1 MKTTLIKFLQTEM
14 NWNPINISFIEKLG
28 GLSSE
33 NYKVSYNNNDY
44 FVKICIADYL
54 HTDRVN
60 ELSIL
65 NKVSKINLAPNIYYF
80 SNKSGNM
87 ITSWI
92 DGSMPSL
99 DDFNSS
105 NFLNMLSNSLK
116 SLHNLKCEKQFN
128 PFNDIRKRIEICK
141 DLNLPLPK
149 SINILLEFL
158 TYLEYKLN
166 KSPLIGLCHNDL
178 NASNIILTSN
188 KLYFVDY
195 EYSSMG
201 DIFFDLATISWFFS
215 EKSRKDL
222 LKFYFGEYN
231 PKDYEKLLDFIF
243 IVKFYNASW
252 SLLKSTDLNINYDY
266 LSGAKMIFKDL
277 LKNDSIRNFLNKGV
291 NNLTLLF

>member
-54 HTDRVN
+54 QTDRIN

-158 TYLEYKLN
+158 SYIEYKLN

-277 LKNDSIRNFLNKGV
+277 LKNDSIRNF
-291 NNLTLLF
+291 

>member
-33 NYKVSYNNNDY
+33 NYKASYNNNDY

-54 HTDRVN
+54 HTDRIN

-158 TYLEYKLN
+158 TYIEYKLN

-277 LKNDSIRNFLNKGV
+277 LKNDSIRNF
-291 NNLTLLF
+291 

>member
-266 LSGAKMIFKDL
+266 LSGAKIIFKDL
-277 LKNDSIRNFLNKGV
+277 LKNDSIRNF
-291 NNLTLLF
+291 

>member
-54 HTDRVN
+54 HTDRIN

-158 TYLEYKLN
+158 TYIEYKLN

-252 SLLKSTDLNINYDY
+252 SLIKSTDLNINYDY
-266 LSGAKMIFKDL
+266 LSGAKMNFKDL
-277 LKNDSIRNFLNKGV
+277 LKNDSIRNL
-291 NNLTLLF
+291 

>member
-243 IVKFYNASW
+243 IVKFYTASW

-277 LKNDSIRNFLNKGV
+277 LKNDSIRNL
-291 NNLTLLF
+291 

>member
-54 HTDRVN
+54 HTDRIN

-277 LKNDSIRNFLNKGV
+277 LKNASIRNF
-291 NNLTLLF
+291 

>member
-1 MKTTLIKFLQTEM
+1 MKTTLIKFLHTEM

-54 HTDRVN
+54 HTDRIN

-277 LKNDSIRNFLNKGV
+277 LKNDSIRNF
-291 NNLTLLF
+291 

>member
-222 LKFYFGEYN
+222 LKFYFGKYN

-277 LKNDSIRNFLNKGV
+277 LKNDSIRNF
-291 NNLTLLF
+291 

>member
-195 EYSSMG
+195 EYSSIG

-277 LKNDSIRNFLNKGV
+277 LKNDSIRNL
-291 NNLTLLF
+291 

>member
-33 NYKVSYNNNDY
+33 NYKVSYNNNYY

-277 LKNDSIRNFLNKGV
+277 LKNDSIRNL
-291 NNLTLLF
+291 

>member
-87 ITSWI
+87 ITSCI

-99 DDFNSS
+99 DEFNSS
-105 NFLNMLSNSLK
+105 NFLNMLSNSLT

-277 LKNDSIRNFLNKGV
+277 LKNDSIRNF
-291 NNLTLLF
+291 

>member
-188 KLYFVDY
+188 KLYFLDY

-277 LKNDSIRNFLNKGV
+277 LKNDSIRNL
-291 NNLTLLF
+291 

>member
-158 TYLEYKLN
+158 TYIEYKLN

-277 LKNDSIRNFLNKGV
+277 LKNDSIRNL
-291 NNLTLLF
+291 

>member
-54 HTDRVN
+54 HTDRIN

-65 NKVSKINLAPNIYYF
+65 NKVSKINLALNIYYF

-277 LKNDSIRNFLNKGV
+277 LKNDSIRNF
-291 NNLTLLF
+291 

>member
-166 KSPLIGLCHNDL
+166 KNPLIGLCHNDL

-231 PKDYEKLLDFIF
+231 PKDYEKLLNFIF

-277 LKNDSIRNFLNKGV
+277 LKNDSIRNF
-291 NNLTLLF
+291 

>member
-54 HTDRVN
+54 HTDRIN

-141 DLNLPLPK
+141 NLNLPLPK

-277 LKNDSIRNFLNKGV
+277 LKNDSIRNF
-291 NNLTLLF
+291 

>member
-33 NYKVSYNNNDY
+33 NYKVYYNNNDY

-54 HTDRVN
+54 HTDRIN

-277 LKNDSIRNFLNKGV
+277 LKNDSIRNF
-291 NNLTLLF
+291 

>member
-54 HTDRVN
+54 HTDRIN

-215 EKSRKDL
+215 EKSIKDL

-277 LKNDSIRNFLNKGV
+277 LKNDSIRNF
-291 NNLTLLF
+291 

>member
-54 HTDRVN
+54 HTDRIN

-252 SLLKSTDLNINYDY
+252 SLLKYKDLNINYDY

-277 LKNDSIRNFLNKGV
+277 LKNDSIRNF
-291 NNLTLLF
+291 

>member
-54 HTDRVN
+54 HTDRIN

-231 PKDYEKLLDFIF
+231 QKDYEKLLDFIF

-277 LKNDSIRNFLNKGV
+277 LKNDSIRNF
-291 NNLTLLF
+291 

>member
-54 HTDRVN
+54 HTDRIN

-231 PKDYEKLLDFIF
+231 PKDYEKLLNFIF

-277 LKNDSIRNFLNKGV
+277 LKNDSIRNF
-291 NNLTLLF
+291 

>member
-54 HTDRVN
+54 HTDRIN

-277 LKNDSIRNFLNKGV
+277 IKNDSIRNF
-291 NNLTLLF
+291 

>member
-54 HTDRVN
+54 HTDRIT

-65 NKVSKINLAPNIYYF
+65 NKVCKINLAPNIYYF

-277 LKNDSIRNFLNKGV
+277 LKNDSIRNF
-291 NNLTLLF
+291 

>member
-116 SLHNLKCEKQFN
+116 SLNNLKCEKQFN

-277 LKNDSIRNFLNKGV
+277 LKNDSIRNL
-291 NNLTLLF
+291 

>member
-178 NASNIILTSN
+178 NASNIILTYN

-277 LKNDSIRNFLNKGV
+277 LKNDSIRNF
-291 NNLTLLF
+291 

>member
-54 HTDRVN
+54 HTDRIN

-65 NKVSKINLAPNIYYF
+65 NKVSKINLATNIYYF

-277 LKNDSIRNFLNKGV
+277 LKNDSIRNF
-291 NNLTLLF
+291 

>member
-44 FVKICIADYL
+44 FIKICIADYL

-166 KSPLIGLCHNDL
+166 KNPLIGLCHNDL

-277 LKNDSIRNFLNKGV
+277 LKNDSIRNF
-291 NNLTLLF
+291 

>member
-54 HTDRVN
+54 HTDRIN

-266 LSGAKMIFKDL
+266 LSGAKIIFKDL
-277 LKNDSIRNFLNKGV
+277 LKNDSIRNF
-291 NNLTLLF
+291 

>member
-252 SLLKSTDLNINYDY
+252 SLLKSADLNINYDY

-277 LKNDSIRNFLNKGV
+277 LKNDSIRNL
-291 NNLTLLF
+291 

>member
-1 MKTTLIKFLQTEM
+1 MKKHDDFIYSF
-14 NWNPINISFIEKLG
+14 INISFIEKLG

-277 LKNDSIRNFLNKGV
+277 LKNDSIRNF
-291 NNLTLLF
+291 

>member
-54 HTDRVN
+54 HTDRIN

-92 DGSMPSL
+92 DGTMPSL

-158 TYLEYKLN
+158 TYIEYKLN

-277 LKNDSIRNFLNKGV
+277 LKNDSIRNL
-291 NNLTLLF
+291 

>member
-54 HTDRVN
+54 HTDRIN

-92 DGSMPSL
+92 DGTMPSL

-128 PFNDIRKRIEICK
+128 PFNDILKRIEICK

-158 TYLEYKLN
+158 TYIEYKLN

-277 LKNDSIRNFLNKGV
+277 LKNDSIRNF
-291 NNLTLLF
+291 

>member
-54 HTDRVN
+54 HTDRIN

-116 SLHNLKCEKQFN
+116 ILHNLKCEKQFN

-158 TYLEYKLN
+158 TYIEYKLN

-277 LKNDSIRNFLNKGV
+277 LKNDSIRNF
-291 NNLTLLF
+291 

>member
-92 DGSMPSL
+92 DGTMPSL

-158 TYLEYKLN
+158 TYIEYKLN

-277 LKNDSIRNFLNKGV
+277 LKNDSIRNF
-291 NNLTLLF
+291 

>member
-54 HTDRVN
+54 HTDRIN

-166 KSPLIGLCHNDL
+166 KNPLIGLCHNDL

-277 LKNDSIRNFLNKGV
+277 LKNDSIRNF
-291 NNLTLLF
+291 

>member
-54 HTDRVN
+54 HTDRIN

-158 TYLEYKLN
+158 TYIEYKLN

-252 SLLKSTDLNINYDY
+252 SLLKSTDLNINYNY

-277 LKNDSIRNFLNKGV
+277 LKNDSIRNF
-291 NNLTLLF
+291 

>member
-149 SINILLEFL
+149 SINIILEFL

-277 LKNDSIRNFLNKGV
+277 LKNDSIRNL
-291 NNLTLLF
+291 

>member
-54 HTDRVN
+54 HTDRIN

-166 KSPLIGLCHNDL
+166 KNPLIGLCHNDL

-231 PKDYEKLLDFIF
+231 PKDYEKLLNFIF

-277 LKNDSIRNFLNKGV
+277 LKNDSIRNF
-291 NNLTLLF
+291 